1 MGSIGPPPSTRRGQ
15 RGTPTW
21 SACWRPPAQPPTGR
35 IMPPPAAAPPPRQPP
50 TPPRRGAG
58 GTAAAAPCDRPAR
71 ILAWRN
77 HVLQITS
84 PLLSSFS
91 VLADTGRPAERWAS
105 ELGVDRVGRPVPVQR
120 LPPPGRVRGTREV
133 CPPVVSRCG
142 ARTRLAVT
150 SVRAICVRFGST
162 SEAQDCLVYQRGTL
176 GSDTRFRIQLFT
188 SPIESGS
195 AAFIGLAHFYCLA
208 RRRSTPALAEFLPK
222 HLSPKYQPGT
232 LRLRGSPIDSS

>member
-1 MGSIGPPPSTRRGQ
+1 MGSIIGPPPSTRRGQ

-35 IMPPPAAAPPPRQPP
+35 IMLPPAAAPPPRQPP

-58 GTAAAAPCDRPAR
+58 GTAAAAPCSRPAR

-91 VLADTGRPAERWAS
+91 VLADTGRPAERF
-105 ELGVDRVGRPVPVQR
+105 GCGPRRVTGHGAA
-120 LPPPGRVRGTREV
+120 PGRVRGTREV
-133 CPPVVSRCG
+133 CPPVVSRCD

-150 SVRAICVRFGST
+150 SVRATCVHFGST
-162 SEAQDCLVYQRGTL
+162 SEAQDCLVYQRGTF

-188 SPIESGS
+188 SPIGCGP
-195 AAFIGLAHFYCLA
+195 AAFIGLAQVYCLA
-208 RRRSTPALAEFLPK
+208 RRRSTPALAEFLPQ
-222 HLSPKYQPGT
+222 HLSPKYPPGT
-232 LRLRGSPIDSS
+232 PRLRGSPIDSS

>member
-1 MGSIGPPPSTRRGQ
+1 MGSIIGPPPSTRRGQ

-91 VLADTGRPAERWAS
+91 VLADTGRPAERF
-105 ELGVDRVGRPVPVQR
+105 GCGPRRVTGHGAA
-120 LPPPGRVRGTREV
+120 PGRVRGTREV

-142 ARTRLAVT
+142 ARTSERPASTFLNHDPP
-150 SVRAICVRFGST
+150 SVFRAATRVHFLSKSG
-162 SEAQDCLVYQRGTL
+162 AQNCLVYQRGTL
-176 GSDTRFRIQLFT
+176 GSNTRFLIQGFT
-188 SPIESGS
+188 APTGS
-195 AAFIGLAHFYCLA
+195 CSATYTGA
-208 RRRSTPALAEFLPK
+208 R
-222 HLSPKYQPGT
+222 
-232 LRLRGSPIDSS
+232 